1 MTLTVLDH
9 ALVFV
14 FAIGL
19 PLWASRTYRRFVVR
33 VKTGGSRVRIAE
45 YQWTTAIQWLL
56 AATTLAVWLHHDREL
71 QTLGFQLPSGTRSW
85 LVAAL
90 CVALTAFF
98 VKQYFDIKQPGAD
111 LSDLGP
117 QLEPVRDMLPQT
129 KVELRWFVVVS
140 CTAGFC
146 EELIYR
152 GYFLRYLDALG
163 PAIGP
168 WSAVLIGAAVFGS
181 AHAYQGSTGILKT
194 AFVGLLAGA
203 LLVLGGS
210 LLPLILLHAVV
221 DITGGLIG
229 YHYLTMASKKAAAP
243 DPQA

>member
-1 MTLTVLDH
+1 MNLTVLDH

-19 PLWASRTYRRFVVR
+19 PLWASHAYRRFLVR
-33 VKTGGSRVRIAE
+33 VRTGGSRVRISE
-45 YQWTTAIQWLL
+45 YRWTTIVQWLL
-56 AATTLAVWLHHDREL
+56 AAATLAVWFHHDRDL
-71 QTLGFQLPSGTRSW
+71 AMLGFQAPSGTRSW

-98 VKQYFDIKQPGAD
+98 VKQYFDLKVPGTD

-117 QLEPVRDMLPQT
+117 QLEPVRDMLPQS

-152 GYFLRYLDALG
+152 GYFLRYLDALS
-163 PAIGP
+163 PEIGP
-168 WSAVLIGAAVFGS
+168 WSAVLIGAAVFGM
-181 AHAYQGSTGILKT
+181 AHAYQGSAGIAKTG
-194 AFVGLLAGA
+194 FVGLLAGA
-203 LLVLGGS
+203 FLVLGGS

-221 DITGGLIG
+221 DITSGLIG
-229 YHYLTMASKKAAAP
+229 YHYLMVASKKANAP